1 MATQEDPEELCGAPE
16 DWAAPAH
23 ADAAEAGGDP
33 VHRGGSTTSRTRG
46 LACSAA
52 SSWVSAIRR
61 QMRSADGSTRRCP
74 ICRMTV
80 PNTDVGI
87 DGAGQP
93 RRAAEVV
100 AHQPGDDAGRGPADL
115 AVLEG
120 GVLLIEISEELPS
133 AGEVRWLL
141 RILGEREEQGD
152 VVEEEVKLSPA

>member
-1 MATQEDPEELCGAPE
+1 
-16 DWAAPAH
+16 
-23 ADAAEAGGDP
+23 
-33 VHRGGSTTSRTRG
+33 
-46 LACSAA
+46 
-52 SSWVSAIRR
+52 
-61 QMRSADGSTRRCP
+61 
-74 ICRMTV
+74 MTV